1 MSGPVYIVCGGT
13 GGHLAPGIAT
23 AQRLLDAEIEVKLV
37 TSEKEIDSRLL
48 KGYPEIPSIRAVGAP
63 FSFKPLLLIKFAW
76 KTLRGFFQ
84 AVQTMRRERPVVV
97 LAFGGFLSVSYVIAA
112 WTLRIPILLHE
123 ANRVAGRSIRFLAG
137 MADMIFLPE
146 GVALSGVE
154 PRRLRRLGMPLRK
167 GIRHIPKDKI
177 RKEMG
182 IPFHDKVLV
191 VAGGSQGAEILNTWV
206 ERHHKSIAADGIW
219 ILLVTGPGKNK
230 LPEVVSLASDGG
242 SPVEV
247 RTFAFHPDMHELFS
261 CADLVVSR
269 AGAGTIAELICCL
282 APSILIPY
290 PYAADDHQLANARDL
305 ERRGGCILI
314 PQDKVKD
321 LYREILDLIY
331 NDWLL
336 SRIRDNLRQL
346 GHTDAAA
353 QLAGF
358 IMRTYKDAGA
368 SRVLA
373 PGGLNPI
380 RNPIDHD

>member
-23 AQRLLDAEIEVKLV
+23 AQRLMEADIDVKLII
-37 TSEKEIDSRLL
+37 SEKEIDSRLL
-48 KGYPEIPSIRAVGAP
+48 KGYPEIPYLRVVGAP
-63 FSFKPLLLIKFAW
+63 FSLKPLPFLKFAW
-76 KTLRGFFQ
+76 KTLRGFIQ

-137 MADMIFLPE
+137 MADMVFLPE

-154 PRRLRRLGMPLRK
+154 PRRLRRLGMPLRR
-167 GIRHIPKDKI
+167 GIHHIPKDKV
-177 RKEMG
+177 RKAMG

-191 VAGGSQGAEILNTWV
+191 VAGGSQGAEILNTWI
-206 ERHHKSIAADGIW
+206 ERHHKSLGADGIW
-219 ILLVTGPGKNK
+219 VLIVTGPGKNK
-230 LPEVVSLASDGG
+230 LPDVVSLTSDGG
-242 SPVEV
+242 SPVET
-247 RTFAFHPDMHELFS
+247 RSFAFHPNMHELFS

-290 PYAADDHQLANARDL
+290 PFAADDHQLANARDL
-305 ERRGGCILI
+305 ERRGGCVMIS
-314 PQDKVKD
+314 QENVKN

-346 GHTDAAA
+346 GHGDAAG
-353 QLAGF
+353 QLAAY
-358 IMRTYKDAGA
+358 IARTYTDTGP
-368 SRVLA
+368 SRSLA
-373 PGGLNPI
+373 HGGLNPV
-380 RNPIDHD
+380 RNAIDHE